1 MLLILLGKLHMSST
15 DSFRGCSKL
24 PVPSSLPYCSV
35 PSLSCR
41 AAVAATCHL
50 CFLAQLPMCL
60 HELGTCDLRIS
71 GISISPLICPLFYF
85 MKLRNLREKKKELE
99 GDKPPEICNEES
111 ALINASARK
120 CCLLEHS
127 AKDRTRGN
135 ASTYPLI
142 QIASSFVKHPLPGA
156 RELSTVILIGPLL
169 LLETFFRN

>member
-1 MLLILLGKLHMSST
+1 MS
-15 DSFRGCSKL
+15 F
-24 PVPSSLPYCSV
+24 V
-35 PSLSCR
+35 
-41 AAVAATCHL
+41 
-50 CFLAQLPMCL
+50 
-60 HELGTCDLRIS
+60 
-71 GISISPLICPLFYF
+71 LFYETPKF
-85 MKLRNLREKKKELE
+85 KGKKKKELE

>member
-1 MLLILLGKLHMSST
+1 MNLEHVTSGSQGFPFPPNMS
-15 DSFRGCSKL
+15 F
-24 PVPSSLPYCSV
+24 V
-35 PSLSCR
+35 
-41 AAVAATCHL
+41 
-50 CFLAQLPMCL
+50 
-60 HELGTCDLRIS
+60 
-71 GISISPLICPLFYF
+71 LFYETPKF
-85 MKLRNLREKKKELE
+85 KGKKKESE
-99 GDKPPEICNEES
+99 GNKTPEICNEES

-127 AKDRTRGN
+127 AKDRTRGD